1 MFDTLLAQ
9 LVSQSSPVTQRPEG
23 VAFFKV
29 AKDLYRLANV
39 TYVCVNI
46 SVIARRKHYTH
57 CFYSDTCVRQFM
69 SPSPLRLD
77 FINESE
83 LRGDPVYCEP
93 RDHPQDSPPEGGI
106 EGAEKPFVLT
116 LSLRERCGETAVF
129 GVTADMELSEWRAQQ
144 TTIMRE
150 CRILANYFHGHVLR
164 INGHD
169 SEGELL
175 ISARELDCLK
185 WTAAGK
191 TAWEASVILGISE
204 RTVRYHLDIAR
215 EKLKCA
221 TTTQAVA
228 KAVASQLIDVR

>member
-9 LVSQSSPVTQRPEG
+9 IVRQSSPVTQRPEG

-46 SVIARRKHYTH
+46 SVVSRQKHYTH
-57 CFYSDTCVRQFM
+57 CFYSDTCVRQFI
-69 SPSPLRLD
+69 SQSLLRLD
-77 FINESE
+77 VINESE
-83 LRGDPVYCEP
+83 LRGDPVSCEP
-93 RDHPQDSPPEGGI
+93 QDHSQDSPREDNSD
-106 EGAEKPFVLT
+106 AEKPFVLA
-116 LSLRERCGETAVF
+116 LPLRQRCGETAVF
-129 GVTADMELSEWRAQQ
+129 GITADMGLSEWRAQQ
-144 TTIMRE
+144 TTIVRE
-150 CRILANYFHGHVLR
+150 CRILANYFHNHVLR

-204 RTVRYHLDIAR
+204 RTVRFHLNIAR
-215 EKLKCA
+215 EKLNCA

-228 KAVASQLIDVR
+228 KAVANQLIDV